1 MKTDYSAP
9 NCMIIRVNEA
19 TDLMK
24 TSFPSQHNP
33 GIHGT
38 GPSSAKAATMWQ
50 EEEEDG
56 DTQNASSWKD

>member
-9 NCMIIRVNEA
+9 NCIIIRVNET

-38 GPSSAKAATMWQ
+38 GPSS
-50 EEEEDG
+50 